1 MYGIT
6 DQDLTRIIEA
16 PDVAALG
23 EVLAE
28 EIPSVR
34 SSGQVRS
41 FHLSGAHLLS
51 AKEVAVGVVH
61 AERLAAQGLA
71 PAPQWRRLIVTD
83 MTKMDWFV
91 DAVGGPDNARKVP
104 ALTTTN
110 GDMIFNATKLGADAR
125 WYLMYSMQ
133 ENDSR
138 GNRLGELGL
147 GATPVTLHEVT
158 HTFDPEAAFLRAE
171 HAARRDEAIASMGR
185 YSGQNH
191 EAYAESGKMAFLY
204 GARAPQFAK
213 DAWAMN
219 FPMTPAMWSAA
230 TRAADN
236 VRRSVHGLHASVDR
250 DGHRLAPE
258 AARQKHALTAA
269 IQGFTSAAQAMMRP
283 GASQALPNAAPR
295 LEAQISAGRA
305 APAIER

>member
-6 DQDLTRIIEA
+6 DADLDRIVEA
-16 PDVAALG
+16 PDVTALG
-23 EVLAE
+23 EILAAD
-28 EIPSVR
+28 IPSVQ

-51 AKEVAVGVVH
+51 AKEAAVGAVH
-61 AERLAAQGLA
+61 AERLAEQGLA
-71 PAPQWRRLIVTD
+71 PPPQWRRLIVTD

-91 DAVGGPDNARKVP
+91 EAVGGLDNARKVP

-138 GNRLGELGL
+138 GRRLGELGL
-147 GATPVTLHEVT
+147 GATPVTLHEIT
-158 HTFDPEAAFLRAE
+158 HTFDPKAAFLRAE
-171 HAARRDEAIASMGR
+171 HAARRDEAIDSMGR

-191 EAYAESGKMAFLY
+191 EAFAESGKMVFLY
-204 GARAPQFAK
+204 GAKAPQFAK
-213 DAWAMN
+213 DAWGMH
-219 FPMTPAMWSAA
+219 FPMTPATWSAV
-230 TRAADN
+230 TQAADN
-236 VRRSVHGLHASVDR
+236 VRRSTHRLHASVDR
-250 DGHRLAPE
+250 DGHQLAPE

-269 IQGFTSAAQAMMRP
+269 LQGFTSVNQTTPRTDRPQVRHGAALGPGAQLAAQR
-283 GASQALPNAAPR
+283 
-295 LEAQISAGRA
+295 E
-305 APAIER
+305 APAIGR